1 MSVYRPKNTPFYH
14 YDFRHK
20 GVRFYGSTGEKTE
33 RKALQVEGRKRS
45 EAKEELASGGA
56 PKLKRITLNT
66 ATERF
71 YQEVAQHEAN
81 AATVDYQLERITS
94 MLGADTF
101 LDDITTDDLT
111 DYQRRRRGQKTKRGG
126 FPANR
131 TVNAEVPELYRRIWR
146 RAKLWRVARG
156 DEPEWS
162 DLILPIPEERS
173 RELTAEEERRLFE
186 HLRTDLH
193 PIVRFA
199 ILSGLRLDN
208 LVDVQWH
215 QVDLDAKVLTVKT
228 KSKKPGRTT
237 LRLPLTGPMIAIL
250 SAQRGNHK
258 TAVFTYLCQRKSAR
272 RVKGRRYAMTL
283 GALRRPFRHA
293 LRDAQIPDFR
303 FHDLRHTA
311 GSRTARV
318 ANLKVV
324 QRQLGHRTIQS
335 AARYAHVQDDDVR
348 AAMDAAHSRNIPE
361 VVAGEDAETDTK
373 ALKAKGK
380 R

>member
-1 MSVYRPKNTPFYH
+1 MSVYRPKNSPFYH
-14 YDFRHK
+14 YDFQLK
-20 GVRFYGSTGEKTE
+20 GVRFYGSTAETTE
-33 RKALQVEGRKRS
+33 RKALQVEGRKRR
-45 EAKEELASGGA
+45 EAKEDLAGGPA
-56 PKLKRITLNT
+56 KLKRITLNT
-66 ATERF
+66 AAERF
-71 YQEVAQHEAN
+71 YQEVAQYEAN
-81 AATVDYQLERITS
+81 AATVDYQLERLTTL
-94 MLGADTF
+94 LGADTF

-111 DYQRRRRGQKTKRGG
+111 DYQRRRRGQKTKRGD

-146 RAKLWRVARG
+146 RAKLWKVERG

-162 DLILPIPEERS
+162 DLMLPIPEERS
-173 RELTAEEERRLFE
+173 RELTADEERRLFE
-186 HLRTDLH
+186 HLRPDLH

-208 LVDVQWH
+208 LVGVQWH

-228 KSKKPGRTT
+228 KSKRPGRVT

-250 SAQRGNHK
+250 AAQRVHHK
-258 TAVFTYLCQRKSAR
+258 TAVFTYLCQRKSPR
-272 RVKGRRYAMTL
+272 RVKGRRYAMTW
-283 GALRRPFRHA
+283 GALRRPFANA
-293 LRDAQIPDFR
+293 LRDAKIRDFR

-324 QRQLGHRTIQS
+324 QRQLGHRSIQS

-361 VVAGEDAETDTK
+361 VVGGEDAESGSK
-373 ALKAKGK
+373 PLKAKRK